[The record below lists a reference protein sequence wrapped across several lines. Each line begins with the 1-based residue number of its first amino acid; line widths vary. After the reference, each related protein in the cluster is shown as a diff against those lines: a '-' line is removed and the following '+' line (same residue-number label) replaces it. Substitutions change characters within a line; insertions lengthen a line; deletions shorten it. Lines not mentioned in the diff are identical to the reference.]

1 MMQVRSLGVSDH
13 SLYEIWIF
21 DDIDTDFYTVRAE
34 ETGAAMIQLMFDPEP
49 DSHGITSHAAL
60 LSVRKYGPV
69 HKAALPP
76 GSEKISDRVISP
88 DAQAV
93 RLIF

>member
-1 MMQVRSLGVSDH
+1 MMQVRSLGVSDR
-13 SLYEIWIF
+13 SLYEIWIL

-60 LSVRKYGPV
+60 LSGRKY
-69 HKAALPP
+69 
-76 GSEKISDRVISP
+76 
-88 DAQAV
+88 V
-93 RLIF
+93 RSIKRPFRRAHRKYQIESLVPTLKLSA